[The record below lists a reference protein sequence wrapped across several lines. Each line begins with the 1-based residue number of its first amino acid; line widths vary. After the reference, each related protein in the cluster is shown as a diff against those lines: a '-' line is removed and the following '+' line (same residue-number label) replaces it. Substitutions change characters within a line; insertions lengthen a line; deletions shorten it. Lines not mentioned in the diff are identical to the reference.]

1 MKPTTEQII
10 DWGRTALNE
19 TGASIPTEWNMKL
32 LEAICSAAY
41 EAGRKDEN
49 EACAKVCDEL
59 VTHTQAR
66 GDGDATLAAFSCAA
80 AIRARGDALAK
91 LNQAAEDNGEE
102 L

>member
-49 EACAKVCDEL
+49 EACAKVCETLRLFHCEDIGYSEL
-59 VTHTQAR
+59 PYKECAFNIRER
-66 GDGDATLAAFSCAA
+66 GAP
-80 AIRARGDALAK
+80 
-91 LNQAAEDNGEE
+91 
-102 L
+102 